1 MFLRS
6 PQRWAPEPVP
16 VGLKITTPGDTARR
30 STLSAFFRARAM
42 LAGVGCY
49 GLAKLPT
56 VQEPVKNWV
65 AHEGH
70 VELQPFQQELPAGRE
85 LRWSRVCATILAKYN

>member
-16 VGLKITTPGDTARR
+16 VGLKSTTPGDTTLR
-30 STLSAFFRARAM
+30 SLRSASFRARAM
-42 LAGVGCY
+42 LAGMGCY
-49 GLAKLPT
+49 GLAQLPT
-56 VQEPVKNWV
+56 VQEPDTNWV

-70 VELQPFQQELPAGRE
+70 VEFQPFQQELPAGRE
-85 LRWSRVCATILAKYN
+85 LRWSRVCATILAKHN